1 MSKTDNEIEERRQ
14 YLQKMSD
21 FYAEDSN
28 LAMSLCNETTRN
40 LNGLLMTASLAYIG
54 VMTAVLGADTL
65 QSLSCLAK
73 TFIIL
78 GVLCFVASI
87 IFGIFESVMA
97 IKLFRRPS
105 PEYMEIANLLMKA
118 VYDENEL
125 GNVDSKQAELST
137 KKNLES
143 GKILLYLQ
151 IGSFLVGTIFTIIYI
166 LLAIA

>member
-1 MSKTDNEIEERRQ
+1 MSKTDNDIEERKQ

-78 GVLCFVASI
+78 GILCFVASI

-97 IKLFRRPS
+97 IKLFRRTS
-105 PEYMEIANLLMKA
+105 PKYMEIANLLMEA

-125 GNVDSKQAELST
+125 DNVDSKQAELSI
-137 KKNLES
+137 KKNSES

-151 IGSFLVGTIFTIIYI
+151 IGSFWSALFLPLFIFC
-166 LLAIA
+166 LQ

>member
-1 MSKTDNEIEERRQ
+1 
-14 YLQKMSD
+14 MSD

-78 GVLCFVASI
+78 GILCFVASI

-97 IKLFRRPS
+97 IKLFRRTS
-105 PEYMEIANLLMKA
+105 PKYMEIANLLMEA

-125 GNVDSKQAELST
+125 DNVDSKQAELSI
-137 KKNLES
+137 KKNSES

-151 IGSFLVGTIFTIIYI
+151 IGSFWSALFLPLFIFC
-166 LLAIA
+166 LQ